1 MNAATFSHRIHYF
14 FLAACIVYWSAIFA
28 PSPQLAATA
37 QQNFVLHINVSGLR
51 SRELH
56 DMVSAGKLPNFA
68 QLHSQGAWTHNAR
81 IDADNALWRPNQVSL
96 LTGRPMLNRFG
107 IPNSGH
113 GWMSDSPPDFNATLH
128 RHVGYYVA
136 STFDVAHDHGLR
148 TGLYA
153 TDHFYGLFKNSLN
166 AANGALDTVDTDDG
180 FDKIDVYVNAHHDT
194 GYMMSA
200 LINNLTVAPSSYTFV
215 QFHDLASVGYQYGWG
230 SQAYKNTLVNVDGWL
245 GEIFNLVQSNPVL
258 NGTTSIVLTSDRAGS
273 DVGIEALDGVDPLD
287 AANYTVPFFVWGPGI
302 PQNADLYVL
311 NGLATGNPGTHY
323 VDYQATT
330 QPIRN
335 SSSANCALQR
345 LALPSI
351 PHSSFD
357 QLDMACGKAPVL
369 HKQPTT
375 LAVAARAVLP
385 TSTPIYIL
393 VTMTPMPRPTET
405 PLPVAQATSVPITV
419 PTAAPANPVNVVADV
434 PKPAATIVAPRP
446 VTSPG
451 AAVANS
457 APIPKS
463 SVAAS
468 RPVVAVLPSPAPR
481 PAPVVAAKLPA
492 QNAKTLAPARS
503 APVKATP
510 KPR

>member
-1 MNAATFSHRIHYF
+1 MDAATFSHRIRHVF
-14 FLAACIVYWSAIFA
+14 FAACIIYWSMIFA

-51 SRELH
+51 SRDLH
-56 DMVSAGKLPNFA
+56 AMVNMGKLPNFA
-68 QLHSQGAWTHNAR
+68 QLHAQGAWTHNAR

-113 GWMSDSPPDFNATLH
+113 GWMSDSPPDLNATLH

-136 STFDVAHDHGLR
+136 STFDMAHDQGLR
-148 TGLYA
+148 TSLYA
-153 TDHFYGLFKNSLN
+153 TDHFYALFKNSFN
-166 AANGALDTVDTDDG
+166 AANGALDAIEHDDG

-194 GYMMSA
+194 SYMMSA
-200 LINNLTVAPSSYTFV
+200 LLNDLAVAPSNYTFV
-215 QFHDLASVGYQYGWG
+215 QFHDLASAGYQYGWG
-230 SQAYKNTLVNVDGWL
+230 SPAYHNNLVNLDQWL
-245 GEIFNLVQSNPVL
+245 GEIFNAVRSNAVL
-258 NGTTSIVLTSDRAGS
+258 SGTTSIVLTSDRAGS
-273 DVGIEALDGVDPLD
+273 EVGIEAIDGVDPSD

-311 NGLATGNPGTHY
+311 NGWATGNPGTHY
-323 VDYQATT
+323 VDYQAAT

-345 LALPSI
+345 LGLPSI
-351 PHSSFD
+351 PYSSFD
-357 QLDMACGKAPVL
+357 QLNGACGKAPVL
-369 HKQPTT
+369 HKPPTPQ
-375 LAVAARAVLP
+375 AVVARAALP
-385 TSTPIYIL
+385 TSTPIYVL

-405 PLPVAQATSVPITV
+405 PLPIAQATPA
-419 PTAAPANPVNVVADV
+419 PTAGPTTAPANPEPVLAIVSP
-434 PKPAATIVAPRP
+434 PK
-446 VTSPG
+446 
-451 AAVANS
+451 AAVANT
-457 APIPKS
+457 APIQTS

-468 RPVVAVLPSPAPR
+468 KPVVAVLPRPTLR
-481 PAPVVAAKLPA
+481 PAPAVAAKLPA
-492 QNAKTLAPARS
+492 QNAKTLVPAKA